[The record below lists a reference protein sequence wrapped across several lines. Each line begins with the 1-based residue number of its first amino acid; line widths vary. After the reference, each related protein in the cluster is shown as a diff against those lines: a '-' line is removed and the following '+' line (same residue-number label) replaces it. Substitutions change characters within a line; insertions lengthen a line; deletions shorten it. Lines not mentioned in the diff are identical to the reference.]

1 MNTDRQ
7 HNEQHNEQ
15 DHEWNTTCQ
24 SWGELALWFLIIGQ
38 AIFVGLLF
46 LFIGGE

>member
-1 MNTDRQ
+1 MNTER
-7 HNEQHNEQ
+7 QHNEQ

-24 SWGELALWFLIIGQ
+24 SWRELALWFLIIGQ
-38 AIFVGLLF
+38 VIFVGLLF